1 MSLQAIIIGSSHAGA
16 NVAYNLRKDGFNG
29 KIDLFTKEKIFPY
42 HRPPLSKDFLKNHTT
57 IDKLFFKPEK
67 FYAENHINIHTQ
79 SEVDSI
85 NPENQYINEDSSNV
99 VVAKT

>member
-1 MSLQAIIIGSSHAGA
+1 MSLQVIIVGSSHAGA

-42 HRPPLSKDFLKNHTT
+42 HRPPLSKDFLKNLTP

-67 FYAENHINIHTQ
+67 FYI
-79 SEVDSI
+79 
-85 NPENQYINEDSSNV
+85 ENQIVINLNSYVQRIDI
-99 VVAKT
+99 